1 LNREAIIAN
10 LRGIW
15 EALCGGD
22 AAESQVGSFIY
33 MAFKQL
39 DSYWNGTQFTSA
51 RPQIDPIDEVEF
63 FLSRVANFD

>member
-1 LNREAIIAN
+1 MNREAIIAN

-15 EALCGGD
+15 DALCNGD
-22 AAESQVGSFIY
+22 AAESQIGSFIF

-51 RPQIDPIDEVEF
+51 RLKIDPTDEIEL
-63 FLSRVANFD
+63 FLSNIANFD

>member
-1 LNREAIIAN
+1 VNREAIIAN

-22 AAESQVGSFIY
+22 AAESQVGSFIF

-51 RPQIDPIDEVEF
+51 RPQIDPIDETEL
-63 FLSRVANFD
+63 FLSNISDFN